1 MDIRIR
7 VELTGDSSGY
17 GIKLHAGTFGVGI
30 ETFRHHAEEMAH
42 THRRFKNVRS
52 RLQPEP
58 LHGLPHCLN
67 DVGGGVMRI
76 RCRGACRGVLLLA
89 ERDLQLLRERAP
101 VVWRIQSEQIRER
114 APSRVLHEYGLLFR
128 CRQTGFG
135 FDSLERADRGQ
146 IGLGLLFQTALA
158 DGVGGGYADVAGKG

>member
-1 MDIRIR
+1 MDIRIG

-17 GIKLHAGTFGVGI
+17 EIKLHAYAFRVGVETFGY
-30 ETFRHHAEEMAH
+30 HAEEMAH

-67 DVGGGVMRI
+67 DYGGGVMRI

-89 ERDLQLLRERAP
+89 EGTFQLFRDPAP
-101 VVWRIQSEQIRER
+101 IVWRIQGKQIGESSP
-114 APSRVLHEYGLLFR
+114 ARVLHENALLFR
-128 CRQTGFG
+128 CRRTGFG
-135 FDSLERADRGQ
+135 FDSLERADSGQ
-146 IGLGLLFQTALA
+146 VGVGLLFKTALA
-158 DGVGGGYADVAGKG
+158 DGVGAGYVEVAGKG